1 MKSMLF
7 SALVIFALASTGCA
21 IQNGL
26 GGQGGGECSALSGDC
41 GCGCPPGL
49 DAPERKLLRR
59 FGDNTGMG
67 LRVNAKGSACNQGR
81 TTDCSLAWAVTA
93 QLHQQLR
100 LVVAVAM
107 VATHLFQCQMVVAA
121 VAIVATHLF
130 QCQMVALSV
139 AAWVQLLVADAVA
152 NSVADWVVVALAI
165 ANLVASSE
173 VLLADADLVL
183 PLADLVLLVLLV
195 AADSKAVASVVKDAA
210 VAWHVWRAVASVL
223 TTHIHTAEQSHTP
236 HKHQETVQASHLLT
250 LTRTT
255 RLADLA
261 TS

>member
-1 MKSMLF
+1 MLF
-7 SALVIFALASTGCA
+7 KTDLAA
-21 IQNGL
+21 KA
-26 GGQGGGECSALSGDC
+26 E
-41 GCGCPPGL
+41 
-49 DAPERKLLRR
+49 
-59 FGDNTGMG
+59 
-67 LRVNAKGSACNQGR
+67 VNAQHSQATAVAVALLGWTHRNVNCCVDSATTLAWACVSTRKGRLATR
-81 TTDCSLAWAVTA
+81 DETTACSLAWAVTA

-183 PLADLVLLVLLV
+183 LADADLVLPLADLVLLVLLV
-195 AADSKAVASVVKDAA
+195 AADSKAVGSVVKDAA